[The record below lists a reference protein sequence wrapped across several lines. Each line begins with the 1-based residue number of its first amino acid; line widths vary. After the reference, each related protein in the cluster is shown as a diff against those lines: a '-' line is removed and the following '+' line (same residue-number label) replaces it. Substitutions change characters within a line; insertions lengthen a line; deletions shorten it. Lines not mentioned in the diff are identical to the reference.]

1 MQEEIW
7 KDITWYEWLYQVSNF
22 GKILSTK
29 RKNTKWWILRPWSN
43 PQGYEIASIYLN
55 WVQKYYTVHRL
66 VALAFIPQEEWKDQ
80 VNHKDGNK
88 KNNRV
93 DNLEWCTM
101 SENLKHSFRV
111 LGRKVCK
118 TWTWKFWS
126 LHHNAKA
133 IEQYSLEWE
142 FIREFWWMA
151 EATREVWVDR
161 ASIYSCCMGKYKQ
174 AWWFIWKYKKQ
185 PE

>member
-43 PQGYEIASIYLN
+43 PQGYEIASISKE

-66 VALAFIPQEEWKDQ
+66 VALAFIPNPEWKDQ
-80 VNHKDGNK
+80 INHKDGNK
-88 KNNRV
+88 KNNTV
-93 DNLEWCTM
+93 DNLEWCTQ
-101 SENLKHSFRV
+101 SENLRHRHRV
-111 LGRKVCK
+111 LWCPPNK
-118 TWTWKFWS
+118 TWLWKFWA
-126 LHHNAKA
+126 LHHNSKPV
-133 IEQYSLEWE
+133 EQYSLEWE
-142 FIREFWWMA
+142 FIREFAWIS
-151 EATREVWVDR
+151 EARRETWIL
-161 ASIYSCCMGKYKQ
+161 SIQAACSWRYKTS
-174 AWWFIWKYKKQ
+174 WWFIWSYKKQ

>member
-93 DNLEWCTM
+93 DNLEWCTL
-101 SENLKHSFRV
+101 SENLRHRHRILWQQV
-111 LGRKVCK
+111 
-118 TWTWKFWS
+118 
-126 LHHNAKA
+126 HN
-133 IEQYSLEWE
+133 IRTVEQYSLDWE
-142 FIREFWWMA
+142 KINEFVSTMEA
-151 EATREVWVDR
+151 ERQTWVSHS
-161 ASIYSCCMGKYKQ
+161 SIWYCCTHKNNKK
-174 AWWFIWKYKKQ
+174 WWFIWKYKKQ

>member
-142 FIREFWWMA
+142 FIRSFWAIA
-151 EATREVWVDR
+151 EAARETWIDR
-161 ASIYSCCMGKYKQ
+161 TSIWSCCKYWYDK

>member
-142 FIREFWWMA
+142 FIRSFWAIA
-151 EATREVWVDR
+151 EAARETWIDR
-161 ASIYSCCMGKYKQ
+161 TSIWSCCKYWYDK
-174 AWWFIWKYKKQ
+174 AWWYIWKYKKQ

>member
-22 GKILSTK
+22 GKILSKK

-43 PQGYEIASIYLN
+43 PRGYEIASISKN
-55 WVQKYYTVHRL
+55 GVARYYTVHRL
-66 VALAFIPQEEWKDQ
+66 VALAFIPNPEWKDQ
-80 VNHKDGNK
+80 INHKDGNK

-93 DNLEWCTM
+93 DNLEWCTL
-101 SENLKHSFRV
+101 SENLKHRYRV
-111 LGRKVCK
+111 LGCKVSK
-118 TWTWKFWS
+118 TWTWRFWA
-126 LHHNAKA
+126 LHPNSKPV
-133 IEQYSLEWE
+133 EKYSLEWE
-142 FIREFWWMA
+142 FIREFAWIS
-151 EATREVWVDR
+151 EARRETWVF
-161 ASIYSCCMGKYKQ
+161 SIQEACSWRYKQ